1 MERGQSKQGRK
12 TSANTPSRTYM
23 IISPFSVLV
32 IIALIFAVLS
42 IPWPGWHLL
51 PVAVMLLAIA
61 VGFVP
66 K

>member
-1 MERGQSKQGRK
+1 MVRGPELSKPK
-12 TSANTPSRTYM
+12 ETM
-23 IISPFSVLV
+23 IISPFSILV

-42 IPWPGWHLL
+42 IPWPSWHLL

>member
-1 MERGQSKQGRK
+1 
-12 TSANTPSRTYM
+12 M
-23 IISPFSVLV
+23 IISPFLVL
-32 IIALIFAVLS
+32 ITIALIFAVLS

-66 K
+66 R